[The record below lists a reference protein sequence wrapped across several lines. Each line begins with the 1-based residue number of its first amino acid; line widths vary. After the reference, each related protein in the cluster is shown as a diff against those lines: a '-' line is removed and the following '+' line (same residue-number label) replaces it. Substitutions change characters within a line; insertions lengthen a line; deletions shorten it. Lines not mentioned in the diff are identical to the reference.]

1 MLRADTGQ
9 SSIVRET
16 LPGIAL
22 NSLQNRRVTTKD
34 YIGSHKGFTHF
45 HKSVSMNNIR
55 E

>member
-22 NSLQNRRVTTKD
+22 DSLQNRRVTTKD
-34 YIGSHKGFTHF
+34 YIGSHKGFTQF
-45 HKSVSMNNIR
+45 HKSLSINNNR